1 MVGGHDGGRRGRK
14 EVVEIDKEKER
25 WRTSRWWGEEED
37 AGRADEGSVLRVRRR
52 PRVEVD
58 FA

>member
-1 MVGGHDGGRRGRK
+1 MEDIKMVGGGGGC
-14 EVVEIDKEKER
+14 
-25 WRTSRWWGEEED
+25 S
-37 AGRADEGSVLRVRRR
+37 RADEGSVLRVRRR